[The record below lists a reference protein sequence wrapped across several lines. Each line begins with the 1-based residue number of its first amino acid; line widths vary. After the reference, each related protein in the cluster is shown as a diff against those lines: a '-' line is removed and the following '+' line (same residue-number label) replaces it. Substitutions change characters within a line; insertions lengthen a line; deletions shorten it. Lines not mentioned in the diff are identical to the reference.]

1 MPVHPC
7 LPLRFRINVC
17 MHACHKDPKVNR
29 WDKFSAIVGVV
40 WIVFFI
46 IAIVSWV
53 NTMNAVFSNIANIGG
68 GGSSTSSGACCK
80 GSSLIQCGLY
90 TINGQSTCNAMA
102 SLGCSWNLEC

>member
-29 WDKFSAIVGVV
+29 WGKFSAIVGVV

-53 NTMNAVFSNIANIGG
+53 NTMNDIVNAFGG

-80 GSSLIQCGLY
+80 GSSSLCGLY
-90 TINGQSTCNAMA
+90 TSYGQSTCNAMA
-102 SLGCSWNLEC
+102 SAGCSWNLEC